1 MSTTTI
7 LLLILLAVAWITAA
21 TTAVRSVSRIWL
33 RHWVEQRLHGAGSD
47 HVYLDRPHRLLLAG
61 GTGGAVLLFV
71 AGAIIG
77 ALDDAPSLRLVE
89 WLVGAALAVLVFGQL
104 LPRAVARRWAS
115 RLVPVLLPFL
125 RVLDL
130 ALTPLLLVARAVTRH
145 VHRDAPP
152 STPAEAARENI
163 EELLREGELEGVGER
178 DEIAIITGVV
188 EFGGKTLADVMT
200 PREEIFALERHTP
213 PDELARQFALAKY
226 SRVPVCEGGLDRVVG
241 MLHVFDVLKAG
252 GEAAPPLRPVGFAPA
267 TKHCNE
273 QLFDMLRGRTHLAV
287 VREDGGRTLG
297 IVTLEDL
304 LEELVGDIRD
314 EHDEPQSPQ
323 EAASAPHA
331 SDRYA
336 AVRARDEGARWGGG
350 SDDRPA
356 PPP

>member
-1 MSTTTI
+1 MSTTAV
-7 LLLILLAVAWITAA
+7 LLLILVAVAWITAA

-33 RHWVEQRLHGAGSD
+33 RHWVERRLHGAGSD

-61 GTGGAVLLFV
+61 GTGAAVLVFV
-71 AGAIIG
+71 AGALIG
-77 ALDDAPSLRLVE
+77 ALDDAPSLLLVE
-89 WLVGAALAVLVFGQL
+89 RLVGAALAVLLFGQL

-115 RLVPVLLPFL
+115 RLVPVLLPVL
-125 RVLDL
+125 RALDVAL
-130 ALTPLLLVARAVTRH
+130 APLLLVARAVTRY
-145 VHRDAPP
+145 VHRDAPA

-200 PREEIFALERHTP
+200 PREEIFALERGTP
-213 PDELARQFALAKY
+213 PDDLARQFAHSNY
-226 SRVPVCEGGLDRVVG
+226 SRVPVCAGGVDHVVG

-252 GEAAPPLRPVGFAPA
+252 GEEAPPLRPVGFAA
-267 TKHCNE
+267 AAKHCNE

-287 VREDGGRTLG
+287 VRDDAGRTLG

-323 EAASAPHA
+323 EEATATHG

-336 AVRARDEGARWGGG
+336 AVRAREERSRWADPPDAQPPAR
-350 SDDRPA
+350 
-356 PPP
+356 